1 MKLTDRRIIMGVGWA
16 IVALGALGFALGVQQ
31 GQRPPAEPQPL
42 PLPVNTGHPINIEG
56 VPRAAALDP
65 SAPNGA
71 IDPAA
76 ARARARKSQVDA
88 DNAMDDGPDETP
100 AAPPTAPTAGE
111 PQDLARPGPRTATP
125 PAAGNSLHGPFR

>member
-16 IVALGALGFALGVQQ
+16 IVALGALGFALGVLQ

-42 PLPVNTGHPINIEG
+42 PLPANTGHPMNLEG

-76 ARARARKSQVDA
+76 ARARARKSQA
-88 DNAMDDGPDETP
+88 NSDNTMDDGADDGPAAVP
-100 AAPPTAPTAGE
+100 AAPPASGAAST
-111 PQDLARPGPRTATP
+111 RSPG
-125 PAAGNSLHGPFR
+125 